1 MQVYTRQDIFCT
13 SILSSWIVRC
23 EKNETWLIFAKYGH
37 RCKTKYWFWE
47 VLTIPSFWRCCS
59 YYHSS
64 MMEKLPWVGRKHPYE
79 MDENKIAQDGLSM
92 RKKLMVKDA

>member
-1 MQVYTRQDIFCT
+1 
-13 SILSSWIVRC
+13 
-23 EKNETWLIFAKYGH
+23 
-37 RCKTKYWFWE
+37 
-47 VLTIPSFWRCCS
+47 
-59 YYHSS
+59 